1 MPIDQAVLAQARA
14 LVANAGMGSFV
25 RAGTAPASEGAE
37 CVVEIA
43 LIDPPVRDAAV
54 PNFDKT
60 DPDRPG
66 IVRSASI
73 LSAIRD
79 GLPLPPVTLFQ
90 RAGET
95 RYELRDGFHRFHLCA
110 ALGYTHVAAV
120 VTDWK
125 PGNTEVRAV
134 WHRSKAPHTP
144 GPSWPPTRGPISRWT
159 CGTAVPY
166 R

>member
-1 MPIDQAVLAQARA
+1 MPIDEDVLAQARA
-14 LVANAGMGSFV
+14 LVEKAGMNGFV
-25 RAGTAPASEGAE
+25 RAGIAPASDGAE

-43 LIDPPVRDAAV
+43 LIDPPVRDASV
-54 PNFDKT
+54 PNFDKP

-79 GLPLPPVTLFQ
+79 DLPLPPLTLFQ

-95 RYELRDGFHRFHLCA
+95 RNELRDGFHRFHLCA
-110 ALGYTHVAAV
+110 ALGYTHVPAG

-125 PGNTEVRAV
+125 PGE
-134 WHRSKAPHTP
+134 
-144 GPSWPPTRGPISRWT
+144 
-159 CGTAVPY
+159 Y
-166 R
+166 

>member
-14 LVANAGMGSFV
+14 LVAKAGMGNFV
-25 RAGTAPASEGAE
+25 PVGIAPACDDAE
-37 CVVEIA
+37 RIVEIT
-43 LIDPPVRDAAV
+43 LIDPPVRASSV
-54 PNFDKT
+54 PNFDKP

-73 LSAIRD
+73 LSAICD
-79 GLPLPPVTLFQ
+79 GSPLPPVLLFQ

-125 PGNTEVRAV
+125 PGE
-134 WHRSKAPHTP
+134 
-144 GPSWPPTRGPISRWT
+144 
-159 CGTAVPY
+159 Y
-166 R
+166 

>member
-1 MPIDQAVLAQARA
+1 MPIDQAVLSQARS
-14 LVANAGMGSFV
+14 LVVKAGMSNFV
-25 RAGTAPASEGAE
+25 RAGIAPASEGAD

-43 LIDPPVRDAAV
+43 LIDPSKRDVAV
-54 PNFDKT
+54 PNFDKP

-66 IVRSASI
+66 VVRSASI

-79 GLPLPPVTLFQ
+79 GLPLPPVLLFQ
-90 RAGET
+90 RVGET

-125 PGNTEVRAV
+125 PGE
-134 WHRSKAPHTP
+134 
-144 GPSWPPTRGPISRWT
+144 
-159 CGTAVPY
+159 Y
-166 R
+166 

>member
-1 MPIDQAVLAQARA
+1 LIFYGPILGKEIAQSWFMPIDEAVLNQARA
-14 LVANAGMGSFV
+14 LVAKAGMSDFIWSGV
-25 RAGTAPASEGAE
+25 APASEGE
-37 CVVEIA
+37 DLFVEIA
-43 LIDPPVRDAAV
+43 LIDPVVRDASV
-54 PNFDKT
+54 PNFDKP

-66 IVRSASI
+66 IIRSASI

-125 PGNTEVRAV
+125 PGE
-134 WHRSKAPHTP
+134 
-144 GPSWPPTRGPISRWT
+144 
-159 CGTAVPY
+159 Y
-166 R
+166 